1 MGGAINK
8 GWGEAIHE
16 GVGGAIHEGVEE
28 AIHEGVG
35 EAIHEGVEGGGVYN
49 PLCPGYLQSTTKVL
63 GTPGSDST
71 KIR

>member
-49 PLCPGYLQSTTKVL
+49 PLYPGYLQSMTKVL
-63 GTPGSDST
+63 DRPGSDST
-71 KIR
+71 KIH